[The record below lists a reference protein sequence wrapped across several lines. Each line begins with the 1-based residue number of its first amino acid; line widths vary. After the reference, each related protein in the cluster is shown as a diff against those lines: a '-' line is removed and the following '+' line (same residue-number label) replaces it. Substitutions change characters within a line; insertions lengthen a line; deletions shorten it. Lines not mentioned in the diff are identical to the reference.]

1 MMYEFAQCVLLADS
15 FVQNSGIIMGTSH
28 LILGETADYIT
39 GQVIPDTHDER
50 IRQVIAKLLVEVK
63 GFHKNDILAR
73 QTLALTV
80 DQKTGFV
87 HVDYTIKMDDKISMI
102 IIYAP
107 GSLVT
112 RQRPT
117 LSTARLLED
126 YVIPFA
132 VITNG
137 KDATTMDAK
146 SGKVIGEGLES
157 IPDRQ
162 QLQEKMKYIT
172 LHQISGDQREK
183 EQRILFAMEVLTR
196 QECSDYT
203 CSL

>member
-1 MMYEFAQCVLLADS
+1 MQQKKILLHFLS
-15 FVQNSGIIMGTSH
+15 NLNNNVSMGTDH
-28 LILGETADYIT
+28 LILGNIIDYIT
-39 GQVIPDTHDER
+39 GRTIPDTHDER
-50 IRQVIAKLLVEVK
+50 IRQAVSKLLVDEK
-63 GFHKNDILAR
+63 GFQKNDI
-73 QTLALTV
+73 QTQQSLALTV
-80 DQKTGFV
+80 DHKTGFV
-87 HVDYTIKMDDKISMI
+87 HVDFTIKMDDKINMI

-117 LSTARLLED
+117 LATARLLED

-137 KDATTMDAK
+137 KDALIMDTA

-157 IPDRQ
+157 IPDKQ
-162 QLQEKMKYIT
+162 QLQEKMKYIA
-172 LHQISGDQREK
+172 LQRIADNQREK
-183 EQRILFAMEVLTR
+183 EKRILFTMEVLTR
-196 QECSDYT
+196 QECSNYT